1 MANKDWEAEAAL
13 LRVQYKALRP
23 EEMSIREEEKR
34 EAKRRA
40 EIRIQALR
48 QALASEVA
56 RHLDAG
62 MPKYVFQD
70 QVIGTRDWSAMKKW
84 AELMNLKSAEDVKSE
99 KAKAAQE
106 ARGYIWADD
115 YSTLTVTKSPK
126 GNKIE
131 NPPVYLI
138 GAGVYRSGRY
148 LTSKLVDDAA
158 ERTPARE
165 DPTAYLQGVSD
176 EIARQM
182 DAGNVPDI
190 RNK

>member
-1 MANKDWEAEAAL
+1 MKWEAEYEL
-13 LRVQYKALRP
+13 LRAQYKALRP
-23 EEMSIREEEKR
+23 KLDEITEEER
-34 EAKRRA
+34 EATKRR
-40 EIRIQALR
+40 IKSR
-48 QALASEVA
+48 QDDVKITLAKEFK
-56 RHLDAG
+56 RYIDAG
-62 MPKYVFQD
+62 MPRYVIQK
-70 QVIGTRDWSAMKKW
+70 VIGTNDWKAYKEWERLGDIPTARDISI
-84 AELMNLKSAEDVKSE
+84 ERE
-99 KAKAAQE
+99 KAALKTE
-106 ARGYIWADD
+106 GYEWADD

-138 GAGVYRSGRY
+138 GGGVYRSGRY

-190 RNK
+190 RN